1 MNPPAPAECTLTSS
15 QVAELN
21 QQLSTMRHDINNHIS
36 LIMAAVELIRCK
48 PEAVERMANTLVNQ
62 PAKIAEAMKTFSVQ
76 FETTLGLKPR

>member
-1 MNPPAPAECTLTSS
+1 MNAPTATECTLTPS

-21 QQLSTMRHDINNHIS
+21 QHLSTMRHDINNHIS

-48 PEAVERMANTLVNQ
+48 PEAADRMANTLVNQ
-62 PAKIAEAMKTFSVQ
+62 PVKIAEAMKTFSTQ